1 MRPSG
6 EEHFD
11 LDVFISQALQIC
23 SQSEIMESSD
33 DLKSDNISD
42 VCNVS
47 DDHRPSRTQTPTPE
61 MVKAHGC
68 HKEHW

>member
-11 LDVFISQALQIC
+11 LDVFISQALQLC
-23 SQSEIMESSD
+23 SQSEIMENSD
-33 DLKSDNISD
+33 DLKSG
-42 VCNVS
+42 NVS